1 QPVLAHA
8 DEVIPR
14 VEPVAVEGDPGPG
27 QQRKNAPKPMELPV
41 ATFNAYQYPWMVNFI
56 FGALTELGLKKDMYA
71 SPDPT
76 VDLTPAGRVPKAIE
90 LLNKGKYGVVG
101 LQEVNGP
108 NGQAILDG
116 IKKEYPYQT
125 TRVGESCAH
134 TTGSCSNSWLVVNGG
149 AAIVSKYKIEE
160 RSDHVFNH
168 YTVGSPEVLMN
179 KGSQIVK
186 ISPDGQPLYVATLH
200 TQSDWT
206 FDNDLA
212 DPVGDRDQQFEEFR
226 QHLAN
231 VVPKGSRVVVLM
243 DGNIPDDGDEK
254 SRLDMEQRMKKLGLD
269 WVDTSKLP
277 RTFDPETNPLVDKSE
292 RKTTLDVI
300 AHSPGIDAENVNV
313 VRPALQDLPSDHYLV
328 EALLKSSRTWDPKDP
343 NIKPGETANYNLNWT
358 FLQRQAYFWSGFL
371 KFYPAFA
378 AKLTAKT
385 LMGLAVDVSKFV
397 ADKVQGAG
405 QIANDVTAFM
415 ADRIR
420 DIAHV
425 VSPVS
430 KFVADRIQDSARLM
444 QHVTKF
450 VTDAVTHLARVVHDV
465 IDSAYR
471 GIFGGP
477 ETEKDKPATETKK
490 ELNGKEKA
498 GQKDADKDESTS
510 QTKKDSHIKNADN
523 KKTHDKTD
531 GDHNDTSATAH
542 QKETQS
548 TTDGSA
554 SVHADAEHRQADDKH
569 LQQDTKAA
577 QGVAGTATSSTAH
590 TQDKETDLAAG
601 HLATTA
607 HENTQVK
614 TPTASKATDQAS
626 SAAGTT
632 APDTSAGTEHPS
644 KPTTK
649 KTEQPHK
656 TTNTPTTQD
665 KTSTTNPKTNTTSP
679 KTEKPDTQ
687 KTGTDHTGP
696 SLKTTENSSAA
707 GGSSA
712 SASTGR
718 SSTKQPDTESPR
730 PSATGPKIEKPG
742 TKKSAADHAGPSLK
756 TTENSSTAGT
766 TSSNTGTGRSS
777 TKQPSTTDHATGKSS
792 ASPSTHDTKTA
803 TKTDTTKNHDNTHS
817 KSGK

>member
-1 QPVLAHA
+1 MGGRVMASVRGAVVGVAVPVALVLVAQPVLAHA

-14 VEPVAVEGDPGPG
+14 IDPAAIEGDPGPG
-27 QQRKNAPKPMELPV
+27 QQRKDGQKPMELPV
-41 ATFNAYQYPWMVNFI
+41 ATFNAYEYPWAVD
-56 FGALTELGLKKDMYA
+56 ALYWTATKLGLKKDIYA
-71 SPDPT
+71 SPDPS

-125 TRVGESCAH
+125 TRVGESCAN
-134 TTGSCSNSWLVVNGG
+134 TTGSCSNSILVVNGG
-149 AAIVSKYKIEE
+149 AAIASKYKIEE
-160 RSDHVFNH
+160 RWDHVFNH
-168 YTVGSPEVLMN
+168 YTVGSPEAAMN

-186 ISPDGQPLYVATLH
+186 INPDGQPLYVATMH
-200 TQSDWT
+200 TQADDAWDAS
-206 FDNDLA
+206 LA
-212 DPVGDRDQQFEEFR
+212 DTVGDRDQQWEEFR
-226 QHLAN
+226 QQLAN
-231 VVPKGSRVVVLM
+231 VVPKGARVVLLT
-243 DGNIPDDGDEK
+243 DGNVPDYGDEK
-254 SRLDMEQRMKKLGLD
+254 SRLDMERRAKELGLK

-292 RKTTLDVI
+292 KPATLDVI

-313 VRPALQDLPSDHYLV
+313 VQSPLQELSSDHYLV
-328 EALLKSSRTWDPKDP
+328 EAMLKLSRTWDPKDP

-358 FLQRQAYFWSGFL
+358 FLQRQAYFWSGFM
-371 KFYPAFA
+371 KFYPPLA
-378 AKLTAKT
+378 AKT
-385 LMGLAVDVSKFV
+385 LMGLAGTVSKFV
-397 ADKVQGAG
+397 ADGVQGGA
-405 QIANDVTAFM
+405 QVANDVTAFM
-415 ADRIR
+415 ADRVR

-450 VTDAVTHLARVVHDV
+450 VTDAVTHMARVVHDV

-490 ELNGKEKA
+490 ELNGKEKT
-498 GQKDADKDESTS
+498 GQKDADKDESTA
-510 QTKKDSHIKNADN
+510 QTKKDLHVKNADN

-531 GDHNDTSATAH
+531 GDHNDSSTAAH

-577 QGVAGTATSSTAH
+577 QAVTGAATSSTGH

-601 HLATTA
+601 HLATTT

-614 TPTASKATDQAS
+614 TPAASTTADATS

-649 KTEQPHK
+649 KAEQPHK
-656 TTNTPTTQD
+656 TTNTTTTQD

-687 KTGTDHTGP
+687 KPGADHT
-696 SLKTTENSSAA
+696 K
-707 GGSSA
+707 
-712 SASTGR
+712 
-718 SSTKQPDTESPR
+718 
-730 PSATGPKIEKPG
+730 
-742 TKKSAADHAGPSLK
+742 PSLK
-756 TTENSSTAGT
+756 TTENSSTAGA
-766 TSSNTGTGRSS
+766 TSSSTGKTS
-777 TKQPSTTDHATGKSS
+777 TKQPSTTDHAAGKSS
-792 ASPSTHDTKTA
+792 ASPSTHDSKTA
-803 TKTDTTKNHDNTHS
+803 TKTGTTKDHDNTHR

>member
-1 QPVLAHA
+1 
-8 DEVIPR
+8 
-14 VEPVAVEGDPGPG
+14 
-27 QQRKNAPKPMELPV
+27 
-41 ATFNAYQYPWMVNFI
+41 
-56 FGALTELGLKKDMYA
+56 
-71 SPDPT
+71 SPDPS

-134 TTGSCSNSWLVVNGG
+134 TTGSCSNFFLVQNGG

-168 YTVGSPEVLMN
+168 YSVGSPEVAMN

-186 ISPDGQPLYVATLH
+186 INPDGQPLYVATLH

-212 DPVGDRDQQFEEFR
+212 DSVEVRDQQFEEFR

-231 VVPKGSRVVVLM
+231 VVPKGARVVVLT

-292 RKTTLDVI
+292 RKTTLDFI
-300 AHSPGIDAENVNV
+300 AHSPGIDVENVNV

-328 EALLKSSRTWDPKDP
+328 EALLKLSRKWDPKDP

-358 FLQRQAYFWSGFL
+358 FLQRQAYFWSGFM
-371 KFYPAFA
+371 KFYPPLA
-378 AKLTAKT
+378 AKT

-405 QIANDVTAFM
+405 QVANDVTAFM

-490 ELNGKEKA
+490 ELNGKEKT
-498 GQKDADKDESTS
+498 GQKDADKDESTA
-510 QTKKDSHIKNADN
+510 QTKKDSHVKNADN
-523 KKTHDKTD
+523 KKTHDETD
-531 GDHNDTSATAH
+531 GEHNDTSATAH

-569 LQQDTKAA
+569 LQQDTKTTQAVTGA
-577 QGVAGTATSSTAH
+577 ATSNTGH

-601 HLATTA
+601 HLATTT

-614 TPTASKATDQAS
+614 TPAASKATDQAS

-679 KTEKPDTQ
+679 KTEKPNTQ

-707 GGSSA
+707 GGSSS
-712 SASTGR
+712 SA
-718 SSTKQPDTESPR
+718 
-730 PSATGPKIEKPG
+730 
-742 TKKSAADHAGPSLK
+742 
-756 TTENSSTAGT
+756 
-766 TSSNTGTGRSS
+766 GTGRSS
-777 TKQPSTTDHATGKSS
+777 TKQPGTTDHATGKSS